1 MRRNPRF
8 RASGAARSA
17 SIPTAAPRAGA
28 SRSPRASASTWST
41 WTGSLG
47 GCRLATRLIVRLR
60 HAGPLPSQGRLRSAS
75 CEGGFT
81 LIEVVVAFV
90 MLALIL
96 SVSFEIFS
104 RGMARAGDL
113 DDRAKALAVAQ
124 SRLAATGAEEVLREG
139 VWTGESEDHRFQW
152 QATVRRAEDLATGP
166 GGKTPSAALVLHL
179 LHLHVTWR
187 GAVSHDLQLD
197 PDNHS

>member
-17 SIPTAAPRAGA
+17 SIPTAAPPAGA

-41 WTGSLG
+41 WTGSPG
-47 GCRLATRLIVRLR
+47 GYRLVTRLIVRLR

-75 CEGGFT
+75 CEGGFR

-113 DDRAKALAVAQ
+113 GDRANALVVAQ

-139 VWTGESEDHRFQW
+139 VWTGESEDRRFQW
-152 QATVRRAEDLATGP
+152 QVAGGRAGEPGPPPRRQG
-166 GGKTPSAALVLHL
+166 
-179 LHLHVTWR
+179 
-187 GAVSHDLQLD
+187 
-197 PDNHS
+197 